1 MARFLQ
7 GYEEKRQ
14 IQDKELK
21 IATTIML
28 QYMGYNHKS
37 SDDYSYKYDEILD
50 VIKDAFNKK
59 IDQEGSTY
67 EVDKLEKALV
77 SKFGNFIC
85 DLAIDAYDDNST
97 ISFFDDELGYAQT
110 YDIHGKRSSESGLNA
125 VLGLKPS
132 SFNIDKISAMGD
144 FVNEI
149 QKIIDKN
156 PDFKNLDG
164 VLVLKNI
171 NTKIEQDI
179 ASRES
184 YDFIEE
190 KISFEV
196 RCKDKEPKEYE
207 IVNSYKEYSL
217 DERDLR
223 ETDYEYRV
231 CKLLNNISKDF
242 IENRTYKI
250 ISSQDDSGY
259 DNECLLSL
267 DEDEWVNDRQ
277 LLTKDATLFLSYFD
291 EDIREHDKWK
301 YSALGIYD
309 GRLYFSKELE
319 SKLDNL
325 IEVLSSRE
333 DFDEDEFRYNFLE
346 GIDNA
351 VDIAWQTN
359 EIKDEIQYL
368 LKNLNLENEIAIVTR
383 KGKDFEI
390 YPIASPGYTD
400 EINIVPHINK
410 EKIQAVMDGLNDIKN
425 GFFEQELEYAKDKYG
440 LSQKELKKLNELE
453 KNENTSTNKVTKQR

>member
-85 DLAIDAYDDNST
+85 DLAIDV
-97 ISFFDDELGYAQT
+97 FDDELGYAQT

-333 DFDEDEFRYNFLE
+333 DFDEDEFRYNYLE

-351 VDIAWQTN
+351 VDIAWQNN